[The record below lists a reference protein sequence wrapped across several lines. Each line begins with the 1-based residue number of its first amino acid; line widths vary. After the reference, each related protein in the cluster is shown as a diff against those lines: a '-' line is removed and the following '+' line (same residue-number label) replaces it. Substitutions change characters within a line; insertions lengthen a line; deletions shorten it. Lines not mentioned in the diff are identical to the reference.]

1 MTEYLIL
8 RCSSVSARQLEY
20 KSKSKIHR
28 FCYDLAT
35 DWEMSEGQEVEPCSM
50 LF

>member
-8 RCSSVSARQLEY
+8 RCSLVSARQLDY
-20 KSKSKIHR
+20 KFKSEIHV
-28 FCYDLAT
+28 FCYDLAA
-35 DWEMSEGQEVEPCSM
+35 DWEMSVGQEVEPCSM

>member
-8 RCSSVSARQLEY
+8 RCSLVPARQLEY
-20 KSKSKIHR
+20 KSKSKIHI
-28 FCYDLAT
+28 FCYDLAA